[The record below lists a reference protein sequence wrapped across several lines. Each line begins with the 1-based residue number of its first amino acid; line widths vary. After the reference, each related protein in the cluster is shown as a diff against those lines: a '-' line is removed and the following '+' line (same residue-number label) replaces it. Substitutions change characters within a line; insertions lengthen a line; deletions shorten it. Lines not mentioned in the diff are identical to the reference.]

1 MESWRC
7 HMKYTKEQ
15 RIEIGRQVYTQE
27 VSHRDAMKKYGIVSS
42 CVDNYVRLFKIENG
56 IPTNCQGPNPISANL
71 LSTQN
76 PYQDIELYK
85 TMSKEELIN
94 ELILAKANEL
104 RAKKGYEVK
113 GVGANKE
120 YISLNNK
127 NTKS

>member
-1 MESWRC
+1 
-7 HMKYTKEQ
+7 MKYTKVE
-15 RIEIGRQVYTQE
+15 RIDIGRQVYTHE
-27 VSHRDAMKKYGIVSS
+27 LSHDEAMSKYGVASS
-42 CVDNYVRLFKIENG
+42 CIDNYVRVYKIENG
-56 IPTNCQGPNPISANL
+56 IPTNTFISEV
-71 LSTQN
+71 STTKPLTKVSQS
-76 PYQDIELYK
+76 PDFDAYMS
-85 TMSKEELIN
+85 MSKEELIN